1 MIPLKWSFILNQGS
15 RAGSPGGSCIYMEI
29 FRKVTSNP
37 VLDAN
42 HVKVSPPKQIHLFL
56 SPHLAL
62 HQIMLFNLCT
72 KTKQISSLEH
82 LSDVLL
88 QNSNFVSIS
97 VLLTSEKN
105 IYIYILLENNS
116 SLGLENFVTGFFCC
130 VSPWPLTALWHAL
143 ITELQTD
150 SFVISHILI
159 HSKFSFPYVLCI
171 WGFEV

>member
-97 VLLTSEKN
+97 VLLTSEKY
-105 IYIYILLENNS
+105 IYIYFIGKQQFVRPWEFCDRFLLLCLTMTTDCFMACFDYWTS
-116 SLGLENFVTGFFCC
+116 DRLFCY
-130 VSPWPLTALWHAL
+130 
-143 ITELQTD
+143 ITYTYTQ
-150 SFVISHILI
+150 
-159 HSKFSFPYVLCI
+159 
-171 WGFEV
+171 